1 MKRTVLAGLIALLPA
16 AGWAHG
22 TGSRVTSDRAVV
34 LDLHY
39 SDGEA
44 MSYADVKVFAP
55 SETVAFLHGRADRL
69 GRAAF
74 VPDRDGEWR
83 VEGRDAEGHL
93 VRAVVPVSGGTAPAR
108 AGGVPAW
115 MLWTSLALNLFG
127 LAEVWSRIGGRP
139 GRAALVRTGV
149 SGTPARSGS

>member
-1 MKRTVLAGLIALLPA
+1 MRRLALAGLVALLPA

-22 TGSRVTSDRAVV
+22 TGSRVTDDRAVV

-44 MSYADVKVFAP
+44 MSYADVQVFAP

-69 GRAAF
+69 GRVAF

-93 VRAVVPVSGGTAPAR
+93 VRAVIPISSGTAPAQ

-115 MLWTSLALNLFG
+115 TLWASLALNLFG
-127 LAEVWSRIGGRP
+127 LAQLGFRP
-139 GRAALVRTGV
+139 GRVLAHRAGANGR
-149 SGTPARSGS
+149 PARGGS